1 MISET
6 ENDDFEL
13 SEAVVVAE
21 ELELPDELSF
31 LAQEL
36 KNRLKQQQYKKILDI
51 FSLCYHLFYQTAVG
65 TLEERRETEKQRISE
80 KVQRIPA
87 SRNA

>member
-13 SEAVVVAE
+13 SEVVVVAE

-31 LAQEL
+31 LAQEII
-36 KNRLKQQQYKKILDI
+36 KRQIQQILKKIMLD
-51 FSLCYHLFYQTAVG
+51 LFNK
-65 TLEERRETEKQRISE
+65 LSSWKSI
-80 KVQRIPA
+80 
-87 SRNA
+87 

>member
-13 SEAVVVAE
+13 SEVVVVAE

-31 LAQEL
+31 LAQEII
-36 KNRLKQQQYKKILDI
+36 KRQIQQILKKIMLD
-51 FSLCYHLFYQTAVG
+51 LFNK
-65 TLEERRETEKQRISE
+65 LSSWKLI
-80 KVQRIPA
+80 
-87 SRNA
+87 

>member
-36 KNRLKQQQYKKILDI
+36 KNRLKQQQYTIILDI
-51 FSLCYHLFYQTAVG
+51 FFIMSPLVLSDYGRHTG
-65 TLEERRETEKQRISE
+65 
-80 KVQRIPA
+80 
-87 SRNA
+87 

>member
-13 SEAVVVAE
+13 SEVVVLAE

-31 LAQEL
+31 LAQEII
-36 KNRLKQQQYKKILDI
+36 KRKIQQILKKIILD
-51 FSLCYHLFYQTAVG
+51 LFNK
-65 TLEERRETEKQRISE
+65 LSSWKLI
-80 KVQRIPA
+80 
-87 SRNA
+87 

>member
-31 LAQEL
+31 LAQEIIKRQIQQIL
-36 KNRLKQQQYKKILDI
+36 KNIMLD
-51 FSLCYHLFYQTAVG
+51 LFNK
-65 TLEERRETEKQRISE
+65 LSPWKLI
-80 KVQRIPA
+80 
-87 SRNA
+87 

>member
-31 LAQEL
+31 LAQEII
-36 KNRLKQQQYKKILDI
+36 KRQIQQIQKKIMLD
-51 FSLCYHLFYQTAVG
+51 LFNK
-65 TLEERRETEKQRISE
+65 LSSWKLI
-80 KVQRIPA
+80 
-87 SRNA
+87 

>member
-1 MISET
+1 VISET

-36 KNRLKQQQYKKILDI
+36 KNMLKQQQHKKIFDI
-51 FSLCYHLFYQTAVG
+51 FFIMLLPVLSD
-65 TLEERRETEKQRISE
+65 
-80 KVQRIPA
+80 
-87 SRNA
+87 

>member
-31 LAQEL
+31 LAQEIIKRQIQQIL
-36 KNRLKQQQYKKILDI
+36 KNIMLD
-51 FSLCYHLFYQTAVG
+51 LFNK
-65 TLEERRETEKQRISE
+65 LSPRKLI
-80 KVQRIPA
+80 
-87 SRNA
+87 